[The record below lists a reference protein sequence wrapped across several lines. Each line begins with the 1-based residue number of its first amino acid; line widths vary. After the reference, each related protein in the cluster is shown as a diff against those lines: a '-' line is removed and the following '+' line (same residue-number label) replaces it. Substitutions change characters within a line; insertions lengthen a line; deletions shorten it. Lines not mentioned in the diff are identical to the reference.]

1 LIWAGSTRNA
11 ELIETLEAAIHAFF
25 EGK

>member
-1 LIWAGSTRNA
+1 IWAGSTRNA
-11 ELIETLEAAIHAFF
+11 ELIEKLDAAIHAFF